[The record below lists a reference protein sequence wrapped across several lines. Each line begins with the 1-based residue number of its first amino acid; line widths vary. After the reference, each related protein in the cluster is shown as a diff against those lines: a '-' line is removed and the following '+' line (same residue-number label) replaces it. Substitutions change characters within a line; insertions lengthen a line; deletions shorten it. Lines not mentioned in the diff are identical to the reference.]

1 MDKPH
6 SDAGQRPRNI
16 AATAATPRNRTEKPP
31 SLPYQCTEVLI
42 TDDEV
47 QADLFYG
54 RDSAASLFTWH

>member
-6 SDAGQRPRNI
+6 TVAGNRHRTI
-16 AATAATPRNRTEKPP
+16 AAPVASRRDRAEK
-31 SLPYQCTEVLI
+31 SLPGRYQSAKVLI